1 MTATDEFL
9 KYQDKL
15 VAGEDVSGY
24 KFSGEVT
31 QMPKQFNEWVKNNTS
46 RLENAQSIPYFLK
59 DNPKYSGITPRL
71 GSTPTYA
78 GTKFGRTAT
87 KQAYQEYKDA
97 TPPILTKEQQDN
109 INDIANELGVKVK
122 PMNFWEANE
131 GRSNIYYNRGGVF
144 KDNCQCCVVVHEM
157 RLRGIDATSV
167 GYDYGKESIPFRLGE
182 RFQDIWINPKTGK
195 IPQPTILRDKTDD
208 ALYIKLDKATEV
220 RGRYHIGINGI
231 DNTGHMITAERLE
244 SGRLIFYDAQS
255 GDFVNIKEYTKLGY
269 LEVLKVDK
277 LIFNKSMICKILQII

>member
-1 MTATDEFL
+1 
-9 KYQDKL
+9 
-15 VAGEDVSGY
+15 
-24 KFSGEVT
+24 
-31 QMPKQFNEWVKNNTS
+31 
-46 RLENAQSIPYFLK
+46 
-59 DNPKYSGITPRL
+59 
-71 GSTPTYA
+71 
-78 GTKFGRTAT
+78 
-87 KQAYQEYKDA
+87 
-97 TPPILTKEQQDN
+97 
-109 INDIANELGVKVK
+109 
-122 PMNFWEANE
+122 
-131 GRSNIYYNRGGVF
+131 
-144 KDNCQCCVVVHEM
+144 M

-182 RFQDIWINPKTGK
+182 RFQDIWINPKTDK
-195 IPQPTILRDKTDD
+195 IPQPTTLRDKTDD